1 MSPQRRSA
9 VVAGTFFVVAAVTA
23 VVALALYQPLLG
35 DPAYVLGA
43 GADTRVLWGALLEVV
58 LAACCIGTAV
68 TLYPVVKRQD
78 EGVAL
83 GYVCGRL
90 LEAAVIVVGVV
101 SVLAV
106 VSLRRGTTAGGVP
119 GGADD
124 GARVAVAEALVALHD
139 WTFLIGPGL
148 VIGVNSL
155 LLAHLVYRSRLVPR
169 WIAVLGLVGGPV
181 VLASSTAVL
190 FGLYEQVSTVA
201 GLAALPVTAWEM
213 SLAVYLVAKGF
224 RPSPVLVP
232 GPVPPVAR
240 SAVTAA
246 A

>member
-1 MSPQRRSA
+1 MNSQRRSA
-9 VVAGTFFVVAAVTA
+9 VVAGAFFVVAAGTA

-43 GADTRVLWGALLEVV
+43 GSDTRVLWGALLEVV
-58 LAACCIGTAV
+58 LAASCIGTAV
-68 TLYPVVKRQD
+68 ALYPVVKRQD

-90 LEAAVIVVGVV
+90 LEAAVIVVGII

-106 VSLRRGTTAGGVP
+106 VSLRRGAAAGKAT

-124 GARVAVAEALVALHD
+124 AARVAVAESLVALHD

-155 LLAHLVYRSRLVPR
+155 LLAWLVHRSGLVPR

-190 FGLYEQVSTVA
+190 FGLYDQVSVIA

-213 SLAVYLVAKGF
+213 SLAAYLIGKGF
-224 RPSPVLVP
+224 RPSAVLAP
-232 GPVPPVAR
+232 GPVPPAVR
-240 SAVTAA
+240 PAVTAA